1 MAAPNKTKAVKKAGA
16 PGSARERVERLV
28 RLAKRSGAVDVKAIG
43 SDTVFTATWVR
54 LKCQYGCG
62 GYGGCLTCP
71 PHSPTPETTRRLLDE
86 YETILLVHF
95 AGGRDVRKVI
105 AKLERAAFLDGFY
118 KAFGIASGPC
128 YLCDECN
135 LESCVHP
142 HEARPSMEACGI
154 DVYATARANGFP
166 IEVCRTR
173 DAEQNYY
180 GLLLVE

>member
-1 MAAPNKTKAVKKAGA
+1 MPSAATRKAVKAA
-16 PGSARERVERLV
+16 TTTERKLERLV
-28 RLAKRSGAVDVKAIG
+28 RLAKRSGAQEVKAIG

-71 PHSPTPETTRRLLDE
+71 PHSPTPETTRKLLDE

-95 AGGRDVRKVI
+95 AGWRDVRRAI

-128 YLCDECN
+128 HLCDECN

-142 HEARPSMEACGI
+142 DQARPSMEACGI
-154 DVYATARANGFP
+154 DVYATARANGLS